1 MSLSSQVKEA
11 VNQAAE
17 HLRDALAFA
26 ARSEH
31 PMTIATISDL
41 LVRLESVESMDQ
53 ILEKFGHGSKQKEDS
68 PFGWRTVRPLLCMVE
83 LSNSQATP
91 WVGVEYETM

>member
-11 VNQAAE
+11 
-17 HLRDALAFA
+17 A

-53 ILEKFGHGSKQKEDS
+53 ILEKFNHGSKQKEDS

-83 LSNSQATP
+83 LSNSQAIP